1 MPLGPVEEWGEPW
14 TFRAKVVSEGCQHGD
29 QTVASVCQRKKAEFV
44 KGCFSVGGRGKWL
57 ARSDGKQPNK
67 NASCREQPLQV
78 VLIDALRKEGNDTE
92 EVTSVRAELLKNG
105 GG

>member
-1 MPLGPVEEWGEPW
+1 M
-14 TFRAKVVSEGCQHGD
+14 SEKEGRI
-29 QTVASVCQRKKAEFV
+29 CQR
-44 KGCFSVGGRGKWL
+44 CFSVGGRGKWL

-67 NASCREQPLQV
+67 DASCREQPLQV